1 MPYSAKLTA
10 SLLYSQRAAG
20 TSEDTPGREQLLAAY
35 HSSIDFSEGT
45 LTSINTHPLGGSK

>member
-1 MPYSAKLTA
+1 MPYSAKVTA

-45 LTSINTHPLGGSK
+45 LTSIKTHPLGGSK